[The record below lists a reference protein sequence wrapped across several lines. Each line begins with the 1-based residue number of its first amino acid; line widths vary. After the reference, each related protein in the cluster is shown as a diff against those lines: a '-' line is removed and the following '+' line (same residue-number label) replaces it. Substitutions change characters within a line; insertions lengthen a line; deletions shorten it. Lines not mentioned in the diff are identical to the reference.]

1 MRGAGRIFAVD
12 TNPGKFGD
20 NPAAGQDSGQAVGR
34 AEGGQTG
41 AETESRGARDAGEES
56 SRGGKEGQSPPR
68 ACWHGRFTALS
79 CVCVCRACAV
89 VEVIRAIKQQS
100 EVIRAIS
107 SDHSPLHRADLA
119 VQLGATDCVNPTD
132 SAAPIQEVTAAI
144 AMDGSPQLKD
154 GL

>member
-1 MRGAGRIFAVD
+1 MQVRRAAEEARRGNHRHALAGTA
-12 TNPGKFGD
+12 
-20 NPAAGQDSGQAVGR
+20 DS
-34 AEGGQTG
+34 
-41 AETESRGARDAGEES
+41 
-56 SRGGKEGQSPPR
+56 PR
-68 ACWHGRFTALS
+68 CR
-79 CVCVCRACAV
+79 VCVCRACAV
-89 VEVIRAIKQQS
+89 VEVIGAIKQQS